1 MCTCVGGGGSQL
13 DYWQLLKQEGVKGQP
28 GGKLDGRQPAF
39 CTDLMELHRDGGDA
53 SQVPVA
59 RMLETL

>member
-1 MCTCVGGGGSQL
+1 M
-13 DYWQLLKQEGVKGQP
+13 GQP

-53 SQVPVA
+53 SQEPVA
-59 RMLETL
+59 RMMESLEKLLARMVKTQAGA